1 MTTPWLARND
11 CSYNNRVAE
20 KQQNQITLADA
31 YNVLTPE
38 DSLELYAQ
46 WAPTYDKTFIEET
59 KYIYPAKIAQVLA
72 KHMPADRSFSVID
85 IGCGTGA
92 VGAEIAKSLPL
103 CMIDGVDISPEMLA
117 VAASKVRSDG
127 SKLYEDLHEAD
138 LTTSIHFAANHF
150 DFFVSA
156 GTFTFGHLGA
166 DELINALS
174 VCRKGATIVAGVN
187 KQHWE
192 FNDFSSKITEA
203 VNSKTITKPQYEEVD
218 IYAEGSEHFGDKALV
233 VIFKKN

>member
-1 MTTPWLARND
+1 M
-11 CSYNNRVAE
+11 AE
-20 KQQNQITLADA
+20 KPENQITLADA

-38 DSLELYAQ
+38 DSRELYAQ
-46 WAPTYDKTFIEET
+46 WAPTYDKSFIEET
-59 KYIYPAKIAQVLA
+59 KYIYPANIARVLS
-72 KHMPADRSFSVID
+72 KHMPADRSFTVID

-92 VGAEIAKSLPL
+92 VGEEITKIRPL
-103 CMIDGVDISPEMLA
+103 SVIDGVDISPEMLA

-127 SKLYEDLHEAD
+127 YKLYEDLHEAD

-156 GTFTFGHLGA
+156 GAFTFGHLGA
-166 DELINALS
+166 DELISALT

-192 FNDFSSKITEA
+192 FNDFGSTITEA
-203 VNSKTITKPQYEEVD
+203 VNSKLITKPQYEEVD
-218 IYAEGSEHFGDKALV
+218 IYAEGSEHFGDKALIV
-233 VIFKKN
+233 VFKKI

>member
-1 MTTPWLARND
+1 M
-11 CSYNNRVAE
+11 AE
-20 KQQNQITLADA
+20 KPENQITLADA

-38 DSLELYAQ
+38 DSRELYAQ
-46 WAPTYDKTFIEET
+46 WAPTYDKSFIEET
-59 KYIYPAKIAQVLA
+59 KYIYPANIARVLS
-72 KHMPADRSFSVID
+72 KHMPADRSFNVID

-92 VGAEIAKSLPL
+92 VGEEIIKIRPL
-103 CMIDGVDISPEMLA
+103 SVIDGVDISPEMLA
-117 VAASKVRSDG
+117 VAASKVRPDG

-138 LTTSIHFAANHF
+138 LTASIHFAANHF

-156 GTFTFGHLGA
+156 GSFTFGHLGA
-166 DELINALS
+166 DELISSLS

-192 FNDFSSKITEA
+192 FNDFGSTITEA

-218 IYAEGSEHFGDKALV
+218 IYAEGSEHFGDKARV

>member
-1 MTTPWLARND
+1 
-11 CSYNNRVAE
+11 VAE
-20 KQQNQITLADA
+20 KPENQITLTDA

-38 DSLELYAQ
+38 DSRELYAQ
-46 WAPTYDKTFIEET
+46 WAPTYDKSFIEET
-59 KYIYPAKIAQVLA
+59 KYIYPANIARVLS
-72 KHMPADRSFSVID
+72 KHMPADRSFTVID

-92 VGAEIAKSLPL
+92 VGEEITKIRPL
-103 CMIDGVDISPEMLA
+103 SVIDGVDISPEMLA

-127 SKLYEDLHEAD
+127 CKLYEDLHEAD
-138 LTTSIHFAANHF
+138 LTKSIHFAANHF

-156 GTFTFGHLGA
+156 GAFTFGHLGA
-166 DELINALS
+166 DELIGALS

-192 FNDFSSKITEA
+192 FNDFGSTITEA
-203 VNSKTITKPQYEEVD
+203 VNSKLITKPQYEEVD
-218 IYAEGSEHFGDKALV
+218 IYAEGSEHFGDKARV

>member
-1 MTTPWLARND
+1 M
-11 CSYNNRVAE
+11 AE
-20 KQQNQITLADA
+20 KPENQITLADA

-38 DSLELYAQ
+38 DSRELYAQ
-46 WAPTYDKTFIEET
+46 WAPTYDKSFIEET
-59 KYIYPAKIAQVLA
+59 KYIYPANIARVLS
-72 KHMPADRSFSVID
+72 KHMPADRSFTVID

-92 VGAEIAKSLPL
+92 VGEEITKIRPL
-103 CMIDGVDISPEMLA
+103 SVIDGVDISPEMLA

-127 SKLYEDLHEAD
+127 YKLYEDLHEAD
-138 LTTSIHFAANHF
+138 LTKSIHFAANHF

-156 GTFTFGHLGA
+156 GAFTFGHLGA
-166 DELINALS
+166 DELISALS

-192 FNDFSSKITEA
+192 FNDFGSTITEA
-203 VNSKTITKPQYEEVD
+203 VNSKLITKPQYEEVD
-218 IYAEGSEHFGDKALV
+218 IYAEGSEHFGDKARV

>member
-1 MTTPWLARND
+1 M
-11 CSYNNRVAE
+11 AE
-20 KQQNQITLADA
+20 KPENQITLADA

-38 DSLELYAQ
+38 DSRELYAQ
-46 WAPTYDKTFIEET
+46 WAPTYDKSFIEET
-59 KYIYPAKIAQVLA
+59 KYIYPANIARVLS
-72 KHMPADRSFSVID
+72 KHMPADRSFTVID

-92 VGAEIAKSLPL
+92 VGEEITKIRPL
-103 CMIDGVDISPEMLA
+103 SVIDGVDISPEMLA

-127 SKLYEDLHEAD
+127 YKLYEDLHEAD
-138 LTTSIHFAANHF
+138 LTKSIHFAANHF

-156 GTFTFGHLGA
+156 GAFTFGHLGA
-166 DELINALS
+166 DELIGALS

-192 FNDFSSKITEA
+192 FNDFGSTITEA
-203 VNSKTITKPQYEEVD
+203 VNSKLITKPQYEEVD
-218 IYAEGSEHFGDKALV
+218 IYAEGSEHFGDKARV

>member
-1 MTTPWLARND
+1 M
-11 CSYNNRVAE
+11 AE
-20 KQQNQITLADA
+20 KQKNQITLTDA

-38 DSLELYAQ
+38 DSRELYAQ
-46 WAPTYDKTFIEET
+46 WAPTYDKSFIEET
-59 KYIYPAKIAQVLA
+59 KYIYPANIARVLS
-72 KHMPADRSFSVID
+72 KHMPADRSFTVID

-92 VGAEIAKSLPL
+92 VGEEITKIRPL
-103 CMIDGVDISPEMLA
+103 SVIDGVDISPEMLA

-127 SKLYEDLHEAD
+127 CKLYEDLHEAD
-138 LTTSIHFAANHF
+138 LTKSIHFAANHF

-156 GTFTFGHLGA
+156 GAFTFGHLGA
-166 DELINALS
+166 DELIGALS

-192 FNDFSSKITEA
+192 FNDFGSTITEA
-203 VNSKTITKPQYEEVD
+203 VNSKLITKPQYEEVD
-218 IYAEGSEHFGDKALV
+218 IYAEGSEHFGDKARV

>member
-1 MTTPWLARND
+1 
-11 CSYNNRVAE
+11 VAE
-20 KQQNQITLADA
+20 KQKNQLTLTDA

-38 DSLELYAQ
+38 DSRELYAQ
-46 WAPTYDKTFIEET
+46 WAPTYDKSFIEET
-59 KYIYPAKIAQVLA
+59 KYIYPANIARVLS
-72 KHMPADRSFSVID
+72 KHMPADRSFTVID

-92 VGAEIAKSLPL
+92 VGEEITKIRPL
-103 CMIDGVDISPEMLA
+103 SVIDGVDISPEMLA

-127 SKLYEDLHEAD
+127 CKLYEDLHEAD
-138 LTTSIHFAANHF
+138 LTKSIHFAANHF

-156 GTFTFGHLGA
+156 GAFTFGHLGA
-166 DELINALS
+166 DELIGALS

-192 FNDFSSKITEA
+192 FNDFGSTITEA
-203 VNSKTITKPQYEEVD
+203 ANSKLITKPQYEEVD
-218 IYAEGSEHFGDKALV
+218 IYAEGSEHFGDKARV

>member
-1 MTTPWLARND
+1 M
-11 CSYNNRVAE
+11 AE
-20 KQQNQITLADA
+20 KPENQITLADA

-38 DSLELYAQ
+38 DSRELYAQ
-46 WAPTYDKTFIEET
+46 WAPTYDKSFIEET
-59 KYIYPAKIAQVLA
+59 KYIYPANIARVLS
-72 KHMPADRSFSVID
+72 KHMPADRSFTVID

-92 VGAEIAKSLPL
+92 VGEEITKIRPL
-103 CMIDGVDISPEMLA
+103 SVIDGVDISPEMLA

-127 SKLYEDLHEAD
+127 YKLYEDLHEAD
-138 LTTSIHFAANHF
+138 LTTSIRFAANHF

-156 GTFTFGHLGA
+156 GAFTFGHLGA
-166 DELINALS
+166 DELISALS

-192 FNDFSSKITEA
+192 FNDFGSSITEA
-203 VNSKTITKPQYEEVD
+203 VNSKLITKPQYEEVD
-218 IYAEGSEHFGDKALV
+218 IYAEGSEHFGDKARV